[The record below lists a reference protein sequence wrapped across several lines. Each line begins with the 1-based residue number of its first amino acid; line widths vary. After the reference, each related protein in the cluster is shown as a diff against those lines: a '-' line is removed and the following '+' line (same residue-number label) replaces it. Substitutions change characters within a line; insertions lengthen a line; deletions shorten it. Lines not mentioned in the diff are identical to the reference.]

1 MASFLTLR
9 DAPLRGKRVLLRE
22 DLNVPLEEG
31 AVRDDTRIRAALPT
45 LRYLREQGARTI
57 VVSHLGRPG
66 GRRMAELSLKPVA
79 EALSKELAAPVA
91 FCDEA
96 IGAKADAA
104 VAALRD
110 GETLLLENLRFYPG
124 EEADDPAFVAALA
137 KHGDL
142 YVNDAFGTAHRA
154 HASTAGVAERLP
166 AVAGFLM
173 EAELQAL
180 SPLLESPAKPFVC
193 ILGGAKVADKIGV
206 FTNLMKRCDVFV
218 VGGGMANTFLAAQN
232 VPIGNSLRD
241 KDLAPAT
248 QILVQARAAGVTI
261 ELPVDAVVATSL
273 DASAADTRIVELPIR
288 APHESGEAS
297 EQLGSPSSLRDGE
310 MLLDIGPK
318 TREKYAKVIEGAKT
332 IVFNGPMGVYE
343 KTPFQGGTAAVGAA
357 IARATRGGAKSVVGG
372 GDAAAAAHALGFAD
386 AVTHISTGGGATLE
400 FLEGRELPGVK
411 ALEKAAV
418 R

>member
-9 DAPLRGKRVLLRE
+9 DVPLRGKRVLVRE

-45 LRYLREQGARTI
+45 LRYLREQGARAI
-57 VVSHLGRPG
+57 VVSHLGRPDG
-66 GRRMAELSLKPVA
+66 QRKAELSLKPVA
-79 EALSKELAAPVA
+79 EALSQALGAPVA

-110 GETLLLENLRFYPG
+110 GETLLLENVRFYPG
-124 EEADDPAFVAALA
+124 EETNDPAFVAALA
-137 KHGDL
+137 KHGEL

-154 HASTAGVAERLP
+154 HASTAGVAEHLP

-173 EAELQAL
+173 ETEIQAL
-180 SPLLESPAKPFVC
+180 SALLENPAKPFVC
-193 ILGGAKVADKIGV
+193 VLGGAKVADKIGV
-206 FTNLMKRCDVFV
+206 FTNLMRRCDAFV

-241 KDLAPAT
+241 KDLVPAA
-248 QILVQARAAGVTI
+248 QILAQARVAGVTI

-273 DASAADTRIVELPIR
+273 DARADQTRVVDLPIHVSPNGVER
-288 APHESGEAS
+288 LRQA
-297 EQLGSPSSLRDGE
+297 GSLSTLNDGE
-310 MLLDIGPK
+310 MILDIGPK
-318 TREKYAKVIEGAKT
+318 TRAAYAQVIENAKT

-343 KTPFQGGTAAVGAA
+343 KAPFQAGTAAVGAA
-357 IARATRGGAKSVVGG
+357 IARATQGGAKSVVGG
-372 GDAAAAAHALGFAD
+372 GDAAAAAHALGFAG
-386 AVTHISTGGGATLE
+386 AVTHVSTGGGATLE
-400 FLEGRELPGVK
+400 FLEGRALPGVV
-411 ALEKAAV
+411 ALEKAAA